1 MSGTEVGF
9 GKARVSCTPY
19 SNNNTQG
26 ENNTLFKVHKDHNII
41 FMAEL
46 VKSNFSSSSNFNK

>member
-26 ENNTLFKVHKDHNII
+26 ENNTLFEVI
-41 FMAEL
+41 
-46 VKSNFSSSSNFNK
+46 